1 MALSMML
8 YFVTFLRNSI
18 YGKIFELNVLNLAEI
33 AGSLSLVLIIQLARV
48 SCCSIVQRL
57 TGVRK
62 AWAMDMTP
70 DGRTQLYR
78 ATDCATF
85 FSSMYSYMYID
96 ITTD

>member
-18 YGKIFELNVLNLAEI
+18 YGKIFELNVLNLAKI

-62 AWAMDMTP
+62 A
-70 DGRTQLYR
+70 
-78 ATDCATF
+78 
-85 FSSMYSYMYID
+85 
-96 ITTD
+96 